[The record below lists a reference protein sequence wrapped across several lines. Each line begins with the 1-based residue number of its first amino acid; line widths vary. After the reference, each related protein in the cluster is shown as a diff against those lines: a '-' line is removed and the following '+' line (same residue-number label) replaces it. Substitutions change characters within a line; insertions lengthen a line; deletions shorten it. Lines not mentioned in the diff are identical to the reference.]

1 MIIDGVS
8 LLLGFSLGA
17 FLSGLFFA
25 GLAWGMQIA
34 LRSSRPVAI
43 LLLSSIFR
51 VSLLLAA
58 GFWVVAACGN
68 AWPGIGFALAF
79 FLVRLLATFWAHSA
93 SASTTSQ
100 KETG

>member
-8 LLLGFSLGA
+8 LLLGFLLGA
-17 FLSGLFFA
+17 FFSGLFFA

-34 LRSSRPVAI
+34 LRSSRPAAV
-43 LLLSSIFR
+43 LLLSSVFR
-51 VSLLLAA
+51 ISLLLAA
-58 GFWVVAACGN
+58 GFWVVAARGN
-68 AWPGIGFALAF
+68 AWSGIGFALAF

-93 SASTTSQ
+93 LASTTPK